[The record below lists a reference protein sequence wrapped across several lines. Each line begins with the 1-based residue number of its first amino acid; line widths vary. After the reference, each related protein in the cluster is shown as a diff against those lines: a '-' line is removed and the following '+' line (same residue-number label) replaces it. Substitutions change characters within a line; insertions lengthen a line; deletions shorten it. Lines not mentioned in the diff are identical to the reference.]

1 MFNQVGESSGEH
13 EEEPGGQDRTTGAQP
28 APEGTS
34 GGLSTTMPRS
44 SLPGLNRIVRPGGIG
59 NSSLGRLGF
68 LPIPRFRFLTTKT
81 PKPRSSMRFP
91 RTSDWSRALMM
102 ASTARTAVVRETPAS
117 RIARLT
123 RSVLIIPVPVYFD
136 DVIRRNRLSPAASL
150 VVARAARPSWANVV
164 KGKGLVGG
172 QVCPWPLGR
181 FVVGKHQPARPAA
194 REAELTVVPLPGGL
208 ALHLSY

>member
-1 MFNQVGESSGEH
+1 
-13 EEEPGGQDRTTGAQP
+13 
-28 APEGTS
+28 
-34 GGLSTTMPRS
+34 
-44 SLPGLNRIVRPGGIG
+44 
-59 NSSLGRLGF
+59 
-68 LPIPRFRFLTTKT
+68 
-81 PKPRSSMRFP
+81 
-91 RTSDWSRALMM
+91 M
-102 ASTARTAVVRETPAS
+102 ASTARTASLRETPAS

-136 DVIRRNRLSPAASL
+136 DVIHRNRLSPAASL
-150 VVARAARPSWANVV
+150 VVARAARPVPCPGAPRWRFINTPRVFTRPLPARPSWANVV